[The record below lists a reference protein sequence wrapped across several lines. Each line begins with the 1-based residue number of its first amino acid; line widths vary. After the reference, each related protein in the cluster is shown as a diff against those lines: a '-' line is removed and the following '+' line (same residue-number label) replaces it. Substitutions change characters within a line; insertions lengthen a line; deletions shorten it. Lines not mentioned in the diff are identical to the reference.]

1 MKKIVK
7 KILCITCCSALLV
20 SGSQI
25 AIAEDKSQEDLKPI
39 SVILNGPV
47 NAATVWFAVADEL
60 GYFKEAGMKVT
71 LKGGFGAYQSA
82 QRLQRLDDV
91 KYDFAYGDINSNI
104 EEVAKYPETAGIG
117 VYMVMTKSPSA
128 IIVPAN
134 SKISHP
140 KELEGLRVLH
150 HDRDVGKETFE
161 QLATATGTDI
171 SKITFIETTGAF
183 PRLFDQMDAGK
194 GEAVVG
200 YIPTTTSALEAKG
213 VIVKDRI
220 KFIPF
225 SDYLPNMYGS
235 ALIASQDMYNNHP
248 DEVKAFVNAL
258 NKAVVYTNDNPDMA
272 FALLIKRYPRWSF
285 EMKAAERK
293 RYYNT
298 IINEMNAPEA
308 VEKYGVGG
316 VDYDRLQ
323 RSIDEAYIS
332 RNLPVKPELK
342 KVFDDSFLPPLD
354 ERVRKLHAK

>member
-7 KILCITCCSALLV
+7 KILYTTCCAALLA
-20 SGSQI
+20 SGSQV
-25 AIAEDKSQEDLKPI
+25 AIAEDKTEDLKPI

-47 NAATVWFAVADEL
+47 NAATMWFAVADEL
-60 GYFKEAGMKVT
+60 GYFADAGMKVT

-82 QRLQRLDDV
+82 QRLERLDED

-104 EEVAKYPETAGIG
+104 EEVALYPETAGVG

-128 IIVPAN
+128 IIVPAD
-134 SKISHP
+134 SKITHP

-161 QLATATGTDI
+161 QLAAATGTDI

-200 YIPTTTSALEAKG
+200 YIPTTTSALEARG

-220 KFIPF
+220 KYIPF

-235 ALIASQDMYNNHP
+235 ALIASQNMVNNHP
-248 DEVKAFVNAL
+248 DEVKAFVKAL
-258 NKAVVYTNDNPDMA
+258 NDAVVFTNDNPDMA
-272 FALLIKRYPRWSF
+272 FALLLKRYPRWSF
-285 EMKAAERK
+285 AMKAAERK

-308 VEKYGVGG
+308 VAKYGVGG
-316 VDYDRLQ
+316 VDLERLQ
-323 RSIDEAYIS
+323 RSIDDAYTA

-342 KVFDDSFLPPLD
+342 KVFDDSFLPPLED
-354 ERVRKLHAK
+354 RVKELQAK